1 MSNLTTDVIWE
12 IRRMKWWIVS
22 WIRCWMMNDAMWIV
36 ELMTDVIWEM
46 CWMMTDVMCIIQV
59 TTDVIWMLA

>member
-1 MSNLTTDVIWE
+1 M
-12 IRRMKWWIVS
+12 
-22 WIRCWMMNDAMWIV
+22 CWMMNDVMWIV

-46 CWMMTDVMCIIQV
+46 CWMMMDVMWIIQL